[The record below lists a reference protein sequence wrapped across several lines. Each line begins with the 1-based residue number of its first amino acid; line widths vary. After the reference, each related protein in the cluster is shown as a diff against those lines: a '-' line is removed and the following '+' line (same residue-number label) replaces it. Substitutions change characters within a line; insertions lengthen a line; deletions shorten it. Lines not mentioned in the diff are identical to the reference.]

1 MVDNTGF
8 ISRLGATTQLVDGT
22 DAIHTGI
29 IKTLKCCNGSK

>member
-1 MVDNTGF
+1 MVNNTGF

-29 IKTLKCCNGSK
+29 IID